1 MNWKVHLRMEP
12 KRQEELHKLYLKNM
26 SLIKLRMRALSDVM
40 RLART
45 TTYEITNIEFCV
57 LQIRKVLE
65 LIVLS
70 SLVSDEDLCREKMGK
85 LEKMWNARY
94 IIRDVERIHPDF
106 YPHPIQINKHRDE
119 AEPDEF
125 VEIKEPYLTKDKL
138 VEIYQKC
145 GKYLHQ
151 ASPFVDD
158 NLISQTYLDAKDEL
172 IEWRALIIN
181 LLSIHV
187 VRLYDEDYMWYVVMN
202 EEGKAPFGNIFVRVE
217 DDGCAG
223 GN

>member
-158 NLISQTYLDAKDEL
+158 NLISQTYLDAKGSSVT
-172 IEWRALIIN
+172 RRRVASAF
-181 LLSIHV
+181 LSSSSLSRGV
-187 VRLYDEDYMWYVVMN
+187 
-202 EEGKAPFGNIFVRVE
+202 
-217 DDGCAG
+217 
-223 GN
+223 